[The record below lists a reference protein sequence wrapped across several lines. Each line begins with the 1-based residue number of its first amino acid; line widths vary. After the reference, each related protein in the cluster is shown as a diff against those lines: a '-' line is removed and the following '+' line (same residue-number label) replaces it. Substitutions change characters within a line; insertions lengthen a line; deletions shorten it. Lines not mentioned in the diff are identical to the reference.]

1 MTLKNACE
9 SNRKYDIFSNYQ
21 LVSYFGIFASTFTFT
36 ENECTIKGMEIV
48 AL

>member
-21 LVSYFGIFASTFTFT
+21 LVSYFGIFASTFT
-36 ENECTIKGMEIV
+36 ERMSVQSKV
-48 AL
+48 WRL